1 MTDFDIDVV
10 PGVIWDDIQSY
21 NTEFYDNKMVIEKV
35 ENKHIKIT
43 IPDEESEVNKND
55 IIVKVK
61 FL

>member
-43 IPDEESEVNKND
+43 IPDEESEENKND